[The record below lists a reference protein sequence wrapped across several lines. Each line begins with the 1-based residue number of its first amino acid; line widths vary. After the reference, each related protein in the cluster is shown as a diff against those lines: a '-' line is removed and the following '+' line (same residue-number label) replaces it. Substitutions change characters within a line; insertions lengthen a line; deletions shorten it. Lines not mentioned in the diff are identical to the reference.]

1 MQLNNDY
8 HIPSIFDNTMAVME
22 NARTTLKIKSAIL
35 EFHDA
40 DPTDLGIEILDYA
53 ACIDMLDDMI
63 VDDMIVD
70 EESFNVIYMLV
81 EKYYIYV
88 KDDYPATGLLLKH
101 YIAELDRHRE
111 MRFDA

>member
-1 MQLNNDY
+1 MQSNNS
-8 HIPSIFDNTMAVME
+8 HQIPNIFENTMAVME

-40 DPTDLGIEILDYA
+40 DPNDIGIEILDYS
-53 ACIDMLDDMI
+53 ACIDMLSDMI
-63 VDDMIVD
+63 IDNTIID
-70 EESFNVIYMLV
+70 EEMFNVIYMLA

-88 KDDYPATGLLLKH
+88 KDEYPATGLLLKH
-101 YIAELDRHRE
+101 YIAELDHHRE